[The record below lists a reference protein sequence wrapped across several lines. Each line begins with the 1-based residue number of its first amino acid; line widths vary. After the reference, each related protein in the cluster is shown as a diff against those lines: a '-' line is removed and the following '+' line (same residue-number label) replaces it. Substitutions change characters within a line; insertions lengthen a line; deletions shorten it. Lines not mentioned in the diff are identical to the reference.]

1 MTECSLNALAF
12 LFLLTTKDKHLFSE
26 IVVLGQDRLVS
37 LYRRGLEVNFR
48 RGFDFQGVQNRFL
61 VREIENENDQI
72 AAGNTYYIIFNST
85 ISQSLFTS
93 VRAVDGHSKSPLAT
107 AVESVIWG
115 ERALT
120 IRCRSSR
127 TVTRFIAYGF

>member
-1 MTECSLNALAF
+1 MGLSL
-12 LFLLTTKDKHLFSE
+12 DYESIIIDE
-26 IVVLGQDRLVS
+26 EWLVS

-72 AAGNTYYIIFNST
+72 AAGNTHYIIFNST